1 MANTWADLRAEWN
14 LVGSTWRSI
23 FYDPVPA
30 NTSDFQVELGLQRA
44 FILDDTTAG
53 VIGGTTYV
61 LSGEEFVDITPYAYA
76 ISTSR
81 GKNKE
86 LDKYKSGS
94 LNVVLR
100 NQSRFFD
107 PDFADSPFAGNL
119 VPRRGIRVLSNSV
132 PVFTGRVAD
141 WNLKFAPGNDATAT
155 VEGLD
160 NFALLAQ
167 QKLTAGTAIEETTG
181 DRIDDVLDMA
191 SVDWPVDDRRIDTG
205 QSTLGSAVLDGS
217 ENALSYLQEVELS
230 EIGGSLFISRE
241 GYLTFKDRLA
251 TPQVDGAILFSD
263 TSDGIP
269 FTNIEVEYGTEN
281 LYNRVTVTSPAG
293 TAIADDTI
301 SQNLYGIS
309 EESFSTLL
317 SDTDQLDAAAT
328 FLLDRYSDPVLR
340 IDSLTVDMDAITQA
354 QRDAILELELAD
366 LAEIKFTPNN
376 VGAQIDKGQLI
387 IGINHSIS
395 VDSHRVQL
403 KFAPAVLNNFII
415 GDADFGTIGVDADG
429 VLAF

>member
-1 MANTWADLRAEWN
+1 
-14 LVGSTWRSI
+14 
-23 FYDPVPA
+23 
-30 NTSDFQVELGLQRA
+30 
-44 FILDDTTAG
+44 
-53 VIGGTTYV
+53 
-61 LSGEEFVDITPYAYA
+61 
-76 ISTSR
+76 
-81 GKNKE
+81 
-86 LDKYKSGS
+86 
-94 LNVVLR
+94 
-100 NQSRFFD
+100 
-107 PDFADSPFAGNL
+107 
-119 VPRRGIRVLSNSV
+119 
-132 PVFTGRVAD
+132 
-141 WNLKFAPGNDATAT
+141 
-155 VEGLD
+155 
-160 NFALLAQ
+160 
-167 QKLTAGTAIEETTG
+167 
-181 DRIDDVLDMA
+181 
-191 SVDWPVDDRRIDTG
+191 
-205 QSTLGSAVLDGS
+205 
-217 ENALSYLQEVELS
+217 
-230 EIGGSLFISRE
+230 SRE

-415 GDADFGTIGVDADG
+415 GDADFGT
-429 VLAF
+429 